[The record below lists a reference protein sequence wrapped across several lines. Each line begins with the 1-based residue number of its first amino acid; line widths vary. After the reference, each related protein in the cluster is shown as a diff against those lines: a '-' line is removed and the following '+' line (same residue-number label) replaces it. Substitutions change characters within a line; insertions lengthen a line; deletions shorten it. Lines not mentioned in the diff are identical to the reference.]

1 MQMTSK
7 KPHTAVVA
15 IAATLAIAALS
26 IFGACMT
33 LPEQRIITFAPKL
46 PQTDAP
52 LQLKTDCT
60 LGDAVKLALETNPS
74 TGYTWTLTTDNP
86 TVAVL
91 ETRELQTYKNGA
103 CGSPTHETFLL
114 RCVNRGTANIQMQ
127 YLRPWERHPI
137 KRIEIKIN
145 VK

>member
-1 MQMTSK
+1 
-7 KPHTAVVA
+7 
-15 IAATLAIAALS
+15 
-26 IFGACMT
+26 MT
-33 LPEQRIITFAPKL
+33 LPEQRIITLAPKL

-60 LGDAVKLALETNPS
+60 LGDAVKLTLETNPS

-91 ETRELQTYKNGA
+91 ETRKLQTDKNGA
-103 CGSPTHETFLL
+103 CGSPATETFLL